1 MLGDSIQG
9 QSGFTTTVV
18 PETTLKIRSL
28 LPFGFLF
35 TLSLGLAGPI
45 QADDGYLITPA
56 LRAELEK
63 PRYFESTSSTE
74 KFEQS
79 KRRWKKAWIGSWIAF
94 AAVNVLDAHSSQG
107 HGEANPF
114 LRDSNGGFANGKATA
129 VKGAL
134 GAGFFL
140 FQRHL
145 VQRGPNRNY
154 YKTFTI
160 ANTAAT
166 GAMGAVAANNYTLK

>member
-1 MLGDSIQG
+1 MTEDSIQG
-9 QSGFTTTVV
+9 HSGFTTTVV

-28 LPFGFLF
+28 LLCSLVLIP
-35 TLSLGLAGPI
+35 TLTVAESA
-45 QADDGYLITPA
+45 QAEDGYAISPS

-63 PRYFESTSSTE
+63 PRYFETNSRTTE
-74 KFEQS
+74 FERS
-79 KRRWKKAWIGSWIAF
+79 KRRWKKAWIGSWLAF

-114 LRDSNGGFANGKATA
+114 LRGSNGGFANGKATA

-145 VQRGPNRNY
+145 IKKNPDQNY
-154 YKTFTI
+154 YKTFTF

-166 GAMGAVAANNYTLK
+166 GAMGAVAAHNYTLD